1 MKLLCLFHVNSL
13 IFSFQFLLIQSA
25 LSCQL
30 HLNYKFSWSIAMSK
44 RTWGQPTIVLL
55 ILEFTLSNNHRARP
69 TFNVVP
75 MPLIPMKI
83 PCWVFLVPICTWTS
97 SVLQLLL
104 HVHNDF
110 LLQTLYYNEYYDFN
124 YILMELPPWIQLLY
138 SVLIF
143 EYPNYEFPL
152 STLLQLWILF
162 LRSTYHTFMIN
173 YIWI

>member
-1 MKLLCLFHVNSL
+1 MLWHVGEFTSRATL
-13 IFSFQFLLIQSA
+13 VGVARYDPIGIQPSILDQPV
-25 LSCQL
+25 LSVAM

-97 SVLQLLL
+97 SVLRLLL

-110 LLQTLYYNEYYDFN
+110 LLQTLYYNEYYDLIILSWNCHHEYN
-124 YILMELPPWIQLLY
+124 YCNPYLY
-138 SVLIF
+138 SSI
-143 EYPNYEFPL
+143 PIMSSP
-152 STLLQLWILF
+152 
-162 LRSTYHTFMIN
+162 
-173 YIWI
+173 